1 MLKKENQQIIL
12 VALIVIATAIL
23 RVFNASAHIYHLVPL
38 AAIGVFSGSIL
49 SNKRMSYIIPIAAM
63 FLSDLGIATVTHMP
77 AFYGISQL
85 VNYFAVALVTFMGTF
100 MVRRN
105 VTNILGYS
113 ISGSMIFFLL
123 SNFGTFLSGYY
134 GYHYTGFVE
143 CFTMAIPFYKNDMA
157 NTLFMNSFLGDLT
170 FSFLAFGLVYFLFDK
185 KSTVQV
191 A

>member
-38 AAIGVFSGSIL
+38 AAIGLFSGSIL

-63 FLSDLGIATVTHMP
+63 FLSDLGIAAVTNMP

-85 VNYFAVALVTFMGTF
+85 VNYFAIVLVTFMGTF
-100 MVRRN
+100 MVKRN
-105 VTNILGYS
+105 MTSILGYS
-113 ISGSMIFFLL
+113 LSGSMIFFLL

-134 GYHYTGFVE
+134 GYHFSSLIE
-143 CFTMAIPFYKNDMA
+143 CYTMAIPFYKNEMA
-157 NTLFMNSFLGDLT
+157 TTLFMNSLLGDLT